1 MAETCN
7 RNMTVLYNTGDCL
20 TLQCHQCGNVF
31 WADAYGENIAW
42 NYAKNYNT
50 AQCDACGEIYDYE

>member
-1 MAETCN
+1 
-7 RNMTVLYNTGDCL
+7 MTVLYNTGDCL

-31 WADAYGENIAW
+31 WADAYGENVAW